1 MKVLIAEDDP
11 VALRVL
17 EATLLKL
24 GHEPVVARDGEK
36 AWTLLCESNLRVV
49 VSDWLMPRLDGLE
62 LCRRIRAEEGRY
74 VYFILLT
81 GMSATDENQQL
92 AVEAGVDD
100 FLVKPIK
107 LQELWMRLRVAE
119 RILQITTQV
128 RQLESILPMCSY
140 CRKVR
145 DDKDYWQQIEG
156 YLDTH
161 TGTSVSHGVCP
172 ECMEKTVKP
181 QLAQLR
187 LGLPPSPDISN
198 PQG

>member
-1 MKVLIAEDDP
+1 MKVLIAEDDLI
-11 VALRVL
+11 ASRVL
-17 EATLLKL
+17 EATLRKL
-24 GHEPVVARDGEK
+24 GHEPVVAGDGEE
-36 AWTLLCESNLRVV
+36 AWTLLGASNLRVV

-161 TGTSVSHGVCP
+161 TGTSVSHGICP

-181 QLAQLR
+181 ELAKLR

>member
-1 MKVLIAEDDP
+1 MKVLIAEDDLI
-11 VALRVL
+11 ASRVL
-17 EATLLKL
+17 EATLRKL
-24 GHEPVVARDGEK
+24 GHEPVVAGDGEE
-36 AWTLLCESNLRVV
+36 AWTLLGASNLRVV

-62 LCRRIRAEEGRY
+62 LCRRIRAQEGQY

-81 GMSATDENQQL
+81 GMSASEENQHL

-145 DDKDYWQQIEG
+145 DDKDYWQQIES

-181 QLAQLR
+181 ELAKLR
-187 LGLPPSPDISN
+187 LGLPPSV
-198 PQG
+198 

>member
-1 MKVLIAEDDP
+1 MKVLIAEDDLI
-11 VALRVL
+11 ASRVL
-17 EATLLKL
+17 EATLRKL
-24 GHEPVVARDGEK
+24 GHEPVVAGDGEE
-36 AWTLLCESNLRVV
+36 AWTLLGASNLRVV

-81 GMSATDENQQL
+81 GMSASEENQHL

-145 DDKDYWQQIEG
+145 DDKDYWQQIES

-181 QLAQLR
+181 ELAKLR
-187 LGLPPSPDISN
+187 LGLPPSSLSDL
-198 PQG
+198 Q

>member
-1 MKVLIAEDDP
+1 MKVLIAEDDLI
-11 VALRVL
+11 ASRVL
-17 EATLLKL
+17 EATLRKL
-24 GHEPVVARDGEK
+24 GHEPVVAGDGEE
-36 AWTLLCESNLRVV
+36 AWTLLGASNLRVV

-62 LCRRIRAEEGRY
+62 LCRRIRAQEGQY

-81 GMSATDENQQL
+81 GMSASEENQHL

-145 DDKDYWQQIEG
+145 DDKDYWQQIES

-181 QLAQLR
+181 ELAKLR
-187 LGLPPSPDISN
+187 LGLPPSSLSDL
-198 PQG
+198 Q

>member
-24 GHEPVVARDGEK
+24 GHEPVVARDGEQ
-36 AWTLLCESNLRVV
+36 AWTLLSEANLRLV

-62 LCRRIRAEEGRY
+62 LCRRIRAQEGRY

-81 GMSATDENQQL
+81 GMSASEENQQL

-172 ECMEKTVKP
+172 ECMEKTVRP
-181 QLAQLR
+181 QLEKLR
-187 LGLPPSPDISN
+187 LGLPPS
-198 PQG
+198 G

>member
-24 GHEPVVARDGEK
+24 GHEPVVARDGEQ
-36 AWTLLCESNLRVV
+36 AWTLLSESNLRVV

-62 LCRRIRAEEGRY
+62 LCRRIRAQEGRY

-81 GMSATDENQQL
+81 GMSATDENQHL

-100 FLVKPIK
+100 FLIKPIK

-161 TGTSVSHGVCP
+161 TGTSVSHGICP
-172 ECMEKTVKP
+172 ECMEKMVKP
-181 QLAQLR
+181 QLAKLR
-187 LGLPPSPDISN
+187 LGLPPSA
-198 PQG
+198 